1 MFRRRWCW
9 RWNHHFVGVDPL
21 QRCPGVYCVGKA
33 NECLLYH
40 DILHE
45 YHNACWNGWL
55 FFCPM
60 KIHDSTKCIV
70 QSFNLIF
77 CSCTITI
84 HPALTVSHK
93 FTLRCCNSGTIL
105 HPHPNPST
113 RVDNTNNTST
123 LVITPLLQI
132 KTVPSTRI
140 HYSEFFKFNVLLV
153 GHTKPTTDCRL
164 SFAFANKGNVAAGD
178 NQSLVNTHTIAWTP
192 SSSRIFS
199 GSFPMYS
206 FLSEKT
212 FANAIAFSKMGH
224 PCGTTITFCVI
235 TCCQYSKNWRLR
247 RKIDYFQFRNLLCG
261 KCVPSRPW
269 QGLHMDASGR
279 R

>member
-9 RWNHHFVGVDPL
+9 RWNHHFVDVDPL
-21 QRCPGVYCVGKA
+21 QRCPGVYMYCVGKA

-55 FFCPM
+55 FFVPWR
-60 KIHDSTKCIV
+60 STTARNASCSRSILFFV
-70 QSFNLIF
+70 VAPSQYTPLWRFPINSH
-77 CSCTITI
+77 CVAVTVARSCTHIPILPHALTI
-84 HPALTVSHK
+84 H
-93 FTLRCCNSGTIL
+93 F
-105 HPHPNPST
+105 
-113 RVDNTNNTST
+113 NNTST

-178 NQSLVNTHTIAWTP
+178 NQSLVKTPTIAWTP

-199 GSFPMYS
+199 GSFSMYS
-206 FLSEKT
+206 SFRKDL
-212 FANAIAFSKMGH
+212 
-224 PCGTTITFCVI
+224 
-235 TCCQYSKNWRLR
+235 CQRHRFFQDGAPLWHDNHVLCHHMLPILKELEAASQDRLFP
-247 RKIDYFQFRNLLCG
+247 I
-261 KCVPSRPW
+261 
-269 QGLHMDASGR
+269 
-279 R
+279 